1 VLDWIEDH
9 QAILWTLSAASLVT
23 FLASLVLV
31 PMLVVRI
38 PADYFAHPVRPR
50 SRWADRHPVI
60 RLTLR
65 VGKNVLGG
73 LFVLA
78 GIAMLVLPGQGL
90 LTMLIGFLMLDGPG
104 KYPFEK
110 WLVARKIVR
119 RPINW
124 MRARSGH
131 APLEIERGPSSAP

>member
-1 VLDWIEDH
+1 MLDWIQSH
-9 QAILWTLSAASLVT
+9 QTILWALSAASLVT
-23 FLASLVLV
+23 FLASLILI
-31 PMLVVRI
+31 PAIVVRI

-50 SRWADRHPVI
+50 SRFADQHPAI
-60 RLTLR
+60 RLTVR
-65 VGKNVLGG
+65 IAKNVLGG
-73 LFVLA
+73 LFILA

-110 WLVARKIVR
+110 WLIARRFVR

-124 MRARSGH
+124 LRARSGH
-131 APLEIERGPSSAP
+131 EPLETQQEPSTTP